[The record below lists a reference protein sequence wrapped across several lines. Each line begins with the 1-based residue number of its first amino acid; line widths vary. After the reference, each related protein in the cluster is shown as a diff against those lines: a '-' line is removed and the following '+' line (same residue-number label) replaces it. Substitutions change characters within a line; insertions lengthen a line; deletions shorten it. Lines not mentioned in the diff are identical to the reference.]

1 MATDDEQRHA
11 TEQEAKDADKDA
23 RGEMDRLAEADELPS
38 DLSEWPAGKA
48 KFLTL
53 GGSEDPDRYGE
64 GATSN
69 LGPAEVVH
77 HAGGAVSVGGEQVD
91 NPEDFKG
98 EPIPGGP
105 TDPNTP
111 AIAGEGKRANS
122 SGDSGGDSSHDGGDS
137 SHDAGDNDNE

>member
-1 MATDDEQRHA
+1 MAADDTQRLA
-11 TEQEAKDADKDA
+11 AEKASKDEDENA

-38 DLSEWPAGKA
+38 DLSEWPSGKA

-91 NPEDFKG
+91 NPGDFKG

-105 TDPNTP
+105 TDPNSP
-111 AIAGEGKRANS
+111 AIAGERKRSEHAE
-122 SGDSGGDSSHDGGDS
+122 
-137 SHDAGDNDNE
+137 DAGDGDDR

>member
-1 MATDDEQRHA
+1 MAPDDTQRLAAEQA
-11 TEQEAKDADKDA
+11 SKDEDDNA
-23 RGEMDRLAEADELPS
+23 RREMDRLANADELPS

-64 GATSN
+64 GATSE

-77 HAGGAVSVGGEQVD
+77 HAGGGVSVGGEQVD

-111 AIAGEGKRANS
+111 AIAGEHKQ
-122 SGDSGGDSSHDGGDS
+122 GDSSE
-137 SHDAGDNDNE
+137 DAGDGDNQ

>member
-1 MATDDEQRHA
+1 MAPDDAPPRTTA
-11 TEQEAKDADKDA
+11 QESRDKEDKDA
-23 RGEMDRLAEADELPS
+23 HEVMDRLATADELPS
-38 DLSEWPAGKA
+38 DLSDWPTDKA

-53 GGSEDPDRYGE
+53 GGSDDDDRYGE
-64 GATSN
+64 GATAK

-105 TDPNTP
+105 TDPNAP
-111 AIAGEGKRANS
+111 AIAGERKR
-122 SGDSGGDSSHDGGDS
+122 GEDG
-137 SHDAGDNDNE
+137 